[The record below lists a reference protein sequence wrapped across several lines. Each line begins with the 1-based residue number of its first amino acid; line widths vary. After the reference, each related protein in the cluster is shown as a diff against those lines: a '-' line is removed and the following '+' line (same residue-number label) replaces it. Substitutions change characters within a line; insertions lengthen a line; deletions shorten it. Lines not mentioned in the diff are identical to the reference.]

1 MAIGMRITYPKE
13 DRRWPNLN
21 GEGNGPAKAV
31 ARRSMTSRKKTSRA
45 QNAALP
51 LSPNP
56 RPSQKARRPES
67 PSRITMVGVSS
78 PGRLSYFLQGKALTV
93 AGSTNIFISLLNIE

>member
-1 MAIGMRITYPKE
+1 MAKSE
-13 DRRWPNLN
+13 W
-21 GEGNGPAKAV
+21 GEKRTCQSCGAPFYDLK
-31 ARRSMTSRKKTSRA
+31 KKTSSA

-67 PSRITMVGVSS
+67 SPNLRPSRITMVGVSRS
-78 PGRLSYFLQGKALTV
+78 GRLFLFQ
-93 AGSTNIFISLLNIE
+93 FI